1 MPTMRAIIATTPDV
15 FAMHVLYIS
24 AAREAVDGVG

>member
-1 MPTMRAIIATTPDV
+1 MRAIIATTPDV

-24 AAREAVDGVG
+24 AACEVVDGIG

>member
-1 MPTMRAIIATTPDV
+1 MRAIIDTALDV

-24 AAREAVDGVG
+24 SAAREAVDEVG